1 MRIVQLLF
9 GVWVGICFLACGEKS
24 DSFTREERERIGHSE
39 EEGIMP
45 LFLVTNRV
53 DSLFLRLQAK
63 EFGKED
69 IETETF
75 RVLRSR
81 MLATVRD
88 SLNEGVGIAAP
99 QVGISRQLV
108 AVQRLDKVGEPFEF
122 YVNPEIIYFSQDTV
136 LGQEGCLSIPGRMG
150 SVYRSKEI
158 VVRYRDELSFE
169 WRQDTVRE
177 FTARIFHHEIV
188 LLNGFLYTDYLPCVL
203 RI

>member
-9 GVWVGICFLACGEKS
+9 GVWVGICFLACGGKS
-24 DSFTREERERIGHSE
+24 DSFTREERERIGLSE

-69 IETETF
+69 VETETF

-108 AVQRLDKVGEPFEF
+108 AVQRLDKTGEPFEF
-122 YVNPEIIYFSQDTV
+122 YVNPEIVYFSQDTV
-136 LGQEGCLSIPGRMG
+136 LGQEGCLSIPVRMG

-177 FTARIFHHEIV
+177 FTARIFQHEIDH
-188 LLNGFLYTDYLPCVL
+188 LNGILYTDYLP
-203 RI
+203 

>member
-1 MRIVQLLF
+1 MTKIGFFYRGGTGTYRAF
-9 GVWVGICFLACGEKS
+9 GRGGNHAPVSCHRRA
-24 DSFTREERERIGHSE
+24 
-39 EEGIMP
+39 
-45 LFLVTNRV
+45 

-122 YVNPEIIYFSQDTV
+122 YVNPEIVYFSQDSV
-136 LGQEGCLSIPGRMG
+136 LGEEGCLSIPDRTGA
-150 SVYRSKEI
+150 VYRSKEI
-158 VVRYRDELSFE
+158 IVRYRDELLSSGDKI
-169 WRQDTVRE
+169 R
-177 FTARIFHHEIV
+177 
-188 LLNGFLYTDYLPCVL
+188 
-203 RI
+203 

>member
-53 DSLFLRLQAK
+53 DSLFLR
-63 EFGKED
+63 
-69 IETETF
+69 
-75 RVLRSR
+75 
-81 MLATVRD
+81 
-88 SLNEGVGIAAP
+88 IAAP

-108 AVQRLDKVGEPFEF
+108 AVQRLDKTGEPFEF
-122 YVNPEIIYFSQDTV
+122 YVNPEIVYFSQDTV

-177 FTARIFHHEIV
+177 FTARIFQHEIDH
-188 LLNGFLYTDYLPCVL
+188 LNGILYTDYLP
-203 RI
+203 

>member
-69 IETETF
+69 VETETF

-81 MLATVRD
+81 MLAT
-88 SLNEGVGIAAP
+88 
-99 QVGISRQLV
+99 
-108 AVQRLDKVGEPFEF
+108 
-122 YVNPEIIYFSQDTV
+122 VNPEIIYFSQDTV

-177 FTARIFHHEIV
+177 FTARIFQHEIDH
-188 LLNGFLYTDYLPCVL
+188 LNGILYTDYLP
-203 RI
+203 